1 MENENLTYANEAE
14 EQGYTTSADSLRDKQ
29 HPQHFYPNPSVPMQ
43 NDPETSQPPRN
54 QQTQPPQVQPQESA
68 SAVEDPQNLEEVY
81 LGSFLSVLRDNL
93 GYYVVIEFLIGTG
106 NLVEKEGILYAA
118 GNNFVTLYEQE
129 TDRYIVCDLFSI
141 KFVTFY
147 NQTSR
152 PRSRMPGYN
161 NRNGNSTQVSSRR
174 IY

>member
-1 MENENLTYANEAE
+1 MENENMTYAHETE
-14 EQGYTTSADSLRDKQ
+14 EQSYTIPTASLRDKQ
-29 HPQHFYPNPSVPMQ
+29 YPQQFYANPSMPMQ
-43 NDPETSQPPRN
+43 NDPEMPQPSRN

-68 SAVEDPQNLEEVY
+68 SAVENPQNLEEVY

-93 GYYVVIEFLIGTG
+93 GYYVVIEFLIGTS
-106 NLVEKEGILYAA
+106 NLTEKEGILYAV

-152 PRSRMPGYN
+152 PRSRMTGYN
-161 NRNGNSTQVSSRR
+161 NRSGGSTQVSSRR